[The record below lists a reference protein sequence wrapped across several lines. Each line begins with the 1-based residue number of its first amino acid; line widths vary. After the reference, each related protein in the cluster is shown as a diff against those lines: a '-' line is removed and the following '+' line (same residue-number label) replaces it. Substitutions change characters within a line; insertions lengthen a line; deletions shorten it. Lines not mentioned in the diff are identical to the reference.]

1 MPPAPA
7 CHPDCQVPGPSLS
20 HGACPSSAAGQ
31 LESMRVRTEE
41 RMKIEH
47 SASRCALSPSGRD
60 GQEGLGG
67 DEGVGLSPCA
77 RRMRLSGRCAEADRL
92 LIALAPRTGLG
103 DAFFLSYDL

>member
-20 HGACPSSAAGQ
+20 HGACPSSAAGE

-47 SASRCALSPSGRD
+47 SASRCALSPSGGTGRI
-60 GQEGLGG
+60 GPGG
-67 DEGVGLSPCA
+67 DEQSGLSPCA
-77 RRMRLSGRCAEADRL
+77 RSLRWTSRCAEADRL